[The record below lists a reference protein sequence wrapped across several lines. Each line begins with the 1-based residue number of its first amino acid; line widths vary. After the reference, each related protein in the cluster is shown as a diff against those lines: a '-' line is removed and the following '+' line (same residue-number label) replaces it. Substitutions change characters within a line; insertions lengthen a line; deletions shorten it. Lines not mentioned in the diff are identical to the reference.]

1 MDSTPWSSIKEDG
14 AEEEVVAA
22 KKVNASSIQ
31 AKASTKVV
39 DDTIVHRVIINL
51 TNIGVMDETPEASN
65 ATITDEI
72 EHNTLK
78 PTSKLSTTSNKANS
92 KDKGEPNVV
101 IVYSTSSD
109 PTPLNYA
116 QPATVTWDQV
126 QDMIEQAIESFAKWQ
141 CQDIEQFKLSMQN
154 AITT

>member
-1 MDSTPWSSIKEDG
+1 MMLLLLLLRQKLIASAQ
-14 AEEEVVAA
+14 AEAF
-22 KKVNASSIQ
+22 
-31 AKASTKVV
+31 TKVV

-116 QPATVTWDQV
+116 
-126 QDMIEQAIESFAKWQ
+126 
-141 CQDIEQFKLSMQN
+141 
-154 AITT
+154 